1 MSMCQVLSNYKKFMI
16 LVFAMIVASRSAR
29 AEPKQ
34 GLSLATG
41 LTQPLLFQGAN
52 VEVSYRTGR
61 MMYEFSNGFNLKL
74 HKFEPSLTT
83 QEKNEK
89 MKLTLPWTTGFAIGY
104 FLTDTIALA
113 LEASMHRYDVEI
125 PGGQKAS
132 YTTYSVGPGLFYTK
146 YFGENFFLQP
156 VLRYWPN
163 VGSSENG
170 NKVGIKRAD
179 NSTYEH
185 QVHEFGFFA
194 NIRAGWTF

>member
-1 MSMCQVLSNYKKFMI
+1 MLELLSNYMKFMVLI
-16 LVFAMIVASRSAR
+16 AAVMASTRSAS

-34 GLSLATG
+34 GLSVAAG

-52 VEVSYRTGR
+52 IEIAYKTGR

-74 HKFEPSLTT
+74 HKFESSLTSE
-83 QEKNEK
+83 EKDEK
-89 MKLTLPWTTGFAIGY
+89 LKLTLPWTTGIAVGY

-113 LEASMHRYDVEI
+113 LEASAHRYDVEI
-125 PGGQKAS
+125 PGGEKAS

-146 YFGENFFLQP
+146 HFGENFFIQP

-163 VGSSENG
+163 VGSSEDG
-170 NKVGIKRAD
+170 DKVGIKRAN
-179 NSTYEH
+179 NSTYDH
-185 QVHEFGFFA
+185 QVHEFGLFA